1 MSTDERAIYMTD
13 EQFEILIESL
23 NDISSCLEGI
33 SNRLE
38 DNGRWISG
46 DLSNLTEALEEKK
59 PRRKK

>member
-1 MSTDERAIYMTD
+1 MTD